1 MKTILSMFLI
11 TLCCS
16 MLHAQDMRQ
25 NYNRSLFSDQKANR
39 IGDAVTILVVETSSA
54 SNDSKTET
62 SRASDISLASSGK
75 SGSTTLLDVGASVG
89 TGNAF
94 KGAGSTES
102 KGSVRAKISARV
114 DSLFSN
120 GDLWISGN
128 RTISINGEDQIVSIS
143 GIVRPS
149 DIQADNSVYSYSIS
163 DANIVFKGKGM
174 TNDNQQPGWI
184 TRFFHW
190 IF

>member
-1 MKTILSMFLI
+1 MKNIQTILLFF
-11 TLCCS
+11 LCCS
-16 MLHAQDMRQ
+16 ILVGQDMRQ

-39 IGDAVTILVVETSSA
+39 IGDAVTILVVESSSA

-75 SGSTTLLDVGASVG
+75 SGSTSLLDVGASIG

-102 KGSVRAKISARV
+102 KGSVRSKISARV
-114 DSLFSN
+114 DSLFAN

-128 RTISINGEDQIVSIS
+128 RTISINGEEQIVNIS
-143 GIVRPS
+143 GVVRPS
-149 DIQADNSVYSYSIS
+149 DIQADNSVYSFSIS
-163 DANIVFKGKGM
+163 DAVIVFKGKGM
-174 TNDNQQPGWI
+174 TNDNQEPGWI
-184 TRFFHW
+184 TKLFHW

>member
-1 MKTILSMFLI
+1 
-11 TLCCS
+11 
-16 MLHAQDMRQ
+16 MRQ

-39 IGDAVTILVVETSSA
+39 IGDAVTILVVESSSA

-75 SGSTTLLDVGASVG
+75 SGSSTLLDVGASIG

-114 DSLFSN
+114 DSLFAN

-128 RTISINGEDQIVSIS
+128 RTISINGEDQIVNIS
-143 GIVRPS
+143 GVVRPS
-149 DIQADNSVYSYSIS
+149 DIQADNSVYSFSIS
-163 DANIVFKGKGM
+163 DAVIVFKGKGM
-174 TNDNQQPGWI
+174 TNDNQGPGWI
-184 TRFFHW
+184 TKLFHW